1 MDNYSAFNRPN
12 SYPAYTLA
20 ELKAKVAA
28 GNTNPLMIAE
38 IAYREANA
46 L

>member
-1 MDNYSAFNRPN
+1 MDNFNAFNRPN

-20 ELKAKVAA
+20 ELKAMVAA
-28 GNTNPLMIAE
+28 GNTRDILIAE

>member
-1 MDNYSAFNRPN
+1 MDNYNAFNRPN

-20 ELKAKVAA
+20 ELKAKIAA
-28 GNTNPLMIAE
+28 GGTNPLMIAE

>member
-1 MDNYSAFNRPN
+1 MDNFEAFNRPN

-20 ELKAKVAA
+20 ELKAAVAGGR
-28 GNTNPLMIAE
+28 GNDKMNAE